1 MAKLKKTDIAKDI
14 EDEEMQAQAS
24 ELNIAAD
31 NAAVCDEDEVF
42 ELPAGYVDEEGT
54 IHREFTLREIN
65 GKDEEA
71 IHKNDIKGNSSKVAY
86 ILLSRCIT
94 RLGTLTPK
102 SEGEYKWGCI
112 IRNMLVGDQDYA
124 LLQLRKMS
132 IGDEFE
138 ANHTCPYCKAHLKT
152 FISVDELE
160 IEPFKGDREITFD
173 LIRGYKDKKGVVHK
187 EGTMRLPNGLDREV
201 LTPVA
206 KTNLARAET
215 VMLTRLCKFSD
226 GSKVDEDV
234 MGMLSL
240 KDREYLQNLLKD
252 NLFGVKTDIEVT
264 CTECGESFTGSLNA
278 TNFM

>member
-54 IHREFTLREIN
+54 THREFTLREIN

-102 SEGEYKWGCI
+102 SEGEYKWSCI

-138 ANHTCPYCKAHLKT
+138 ANHTCPYCKARLKT
-152 FISVDELE
+152 FVSVDELE
-160 IEPFKGDREITFD
+160 IEPFKGDRKIAFD

-215 VMLTRLCKFSD
+215 VMLTRLCNFSD